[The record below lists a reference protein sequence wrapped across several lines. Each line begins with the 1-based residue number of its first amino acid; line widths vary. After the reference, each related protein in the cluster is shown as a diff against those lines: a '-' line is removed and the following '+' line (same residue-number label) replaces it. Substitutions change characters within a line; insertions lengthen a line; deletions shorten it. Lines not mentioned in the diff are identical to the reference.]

1 MGLFEW
7 LLGEEPNPISQILN
21 YENKGQFG
29 EYLTEY
35 ALNKIDDYN
44 HILENL
50 YLPTYNGKTTEIDLI
65 MIHKKGIFVFESKNY
80 GGWIFG
86 SEEQKYWTQCFPNKE
101 KYRFYNPIMQ
111 NRTHINALSRITKID
126 KTKFFSFIIFSK
138 RCELKKIPENCKEY
152 EIMKR
157 NDLIYKLKFIVK
169 SKEREDIFSNEQID
183 NIKEILEPFTNVSKD
198 IKKKHIE
205 NIQNTN

>member
-35 ALNKIDDYN
+35 CLNKVKGYKEV
-44 HILENL
+44 LKNL
-50 YLPTYNGKTTEIDLI
+50 YLPLSNGKTTEIDLI
-65 MIHKKGIFVFESKNY
+65 MINSKGIFVFESKNY

-86 SEEQKYWTQCFPNKE
+86 SEDQKNWTQVFPNKE

-111 NRTHINALSRITKID
+111 NRTHINVISRITKLN
-126 KTKFFSFIIFSK
+126 KENMFSFIIFSK
-138 RCELKKIPENCKEY
+138 RCELKKVPNNTDEFTILKRENLIDELDLVMRKKKE
-152 EIMKR
+152 
-157 NDLIYKLKFIVK
+157 
-169 SKEREDIFSNEQID
+169 IFSVEQ
-183 NIKEILEPFTNVSKD
+183 IKEITAKLKKYTEVSDEVKR
-198 IKKKHIE
+198 KHIE
-205 NIQNTN
+205 DIKSR